1 MGYIEGQNRQQ
12 IMLLPDCIED
22 LIREDNP
29 VHVIDAFVDGLD
41 MNRLKF
47 TQATPAETGRPAYNP
62 RDLLKLYI
70 YGYFNKIRS
79 SRKLMKECHRNIEL
93 FYLLNR
99 LEPDFRTISDFRKCN
114 SKALKGVFREFVGI
128 CLNLDLYQKDLFAI
142 DGSKFRAVNSKSN
155 SYNKEILLKKLARI
169 EENIQNYLKEMDQND
184 QSESNEKEFNQ
195 TQIQAKIKEL
205 RERKETYQQYQNQ
218 LKETGETQLLTTD
231 PEARVMHSKDGF
243 HCYYNVQT
251 SIDKGSHLIAEY
263 DVTNNCTDQ
272 GLLKSVAEQT
282 RETLGM
288 ETIVVVADKGYDS
301 RQDIE
306 SCVLNGVIPNVSL
319 KYDKEERVH
328 AIPYVEAQ
336 ITEEERCSTKPEDIK
351 KCISAGVLPECYKNT
366 GIEVETKTKMQGKYS
381 CFILKNINTV
391 ICPMGKEL
399 HKTKCKA
406 GNNIYVSKE
415 ACRECSN
422 KCTHSNFKTV
432 SFGPNTTVVPVQMFG
447 GSDAPLQQIPLGAVI
462 SPNNHSMDRKKAIT
476 KNVQIRIKS
485 NPAIMKERMC
495 LSEHPFGTV
504 KWHHGAHY
512 LLCRGKEKA
521 TGELGL
527 SFLVYNMKRAINM
540 VGIKELIAAM

>member
-1 MGYIEGQNRQQ
+1 MGYIEGQNRQER
-12 IMLLPDCIED
+12 MLLPDSIED
-22 LIREDNP
+22 IIGEDNP
-29 VHVIDAFVDGLD
+29 VRVVDAFVDGLD
-41 MNRLKF
+41 MNRLNF

-62 RDLLKLYI
+62 KDMLKLYI

-99 LEPDFRTISDFRKCN
+99 LEPDFRTISDFRKHN
-114 SKALKGVFREFVGI
+114 SKALKSVFREFVGI
-128 CLNLDLYQKDLFAI
+128 CLTLDLYRKDLFAI
-142 DGSKFRAVNSKSN
+142 DGSKFRAVNSKSK
-155 SYNKEILLKKLARI
+155 SYNKETLIKKLTRI
-169 EENIQNYLKEMDQND
+169 EENIQNYLKDMDQND
-184 QSESNEKEFNQ
+184 QSESSEKKFNKNE
-195 TQIQAKIKEL
+195 IQAKIKVL
-205 RERKETYQQYQNQ
+205 RERKETYLQYQSK

-251 SIDKGSHLIAEY
+251 SVDKGSQLIAEY
-263 DVTNNCTDQ
+263 IVTNNCTDQ
-272 GLLKSVAEQT
+272 GLLKSVADQT
-282 RETLGM
+282 RETMGLD
-288 ETIVVVADKGYDS
+288 TITVVADKGYDS
-301 RQDIE
+301 RQGIE
-306 SCVLNGVIPNVSL
+306 RCVLNGIIPNVAL

-336 ITEEERCSTKPEDIK
+336 ITEKELCSTKPEDIQ
-351 KCISAGVLPECYKNT
+351 KCICAGVLPECYKDT
-366 GIEVETKTKMQGKYS
+366 GIEVEVQMHGKYS
-381 CFILKNINTV
+381 CFIRKNINTV
-391 ICPMGKEL
+391 ICPMGREL

-415 ACRECSN
+415 ACRECTN
-422 KCTHSNFKTV
+422 KCTHSKFKTV

-447 GSDAPLQQIPLGAVI
+447 EIDTPVQQIPPGAVI
-462 SPNNHSMDRKKAIT
+462 SPNNHSMDRKKVIT
-476 KNVQIRIKS
+476 QKVQIRIKS
-485 NPAIMKERMC
+485 NPEIMKERMC

-504 KWHHGAHY
+504 KWYHGAHY

-527 SFLVYNMKRAINM
+527 SFLVYNMKRALNM